1 MRILAIDTSNYPL
14 GVAVI
19 DGDKVVAE
27 YITNVKRNHSVRI
40 MPAIEAAMKEAEL
53 SPSDLNK
60 IVVAEGPGSYTGVRI
75 GVTVAK
81 TLAWTL
87 GIPLSGV
94 SSLKVLAMAG
104 RYFQGYIAP
113 IFDARRGQ
121 VYTGL
126 YKFEN
131 GRLAVVESDRLA
143 MMDDWAEK
151 LADLQEKTLFV
162 GNDVSLH
169 LETISGKMGEK
180 AVISATAERNPRP
193 AELAFLGKN
202 KPDADVHSFVPNYI
216 RLAEAEAK
224 WLEARSRSHE

>member
-27 YITNVKRNHSVRI
+27 YITNLKRNHSLRI
-40 MPAIEAAMKEAEL
+40 MPAIESAMKEAEIN
-53 SPSDLNK
+53 PADLNK

-75 GVTVAK
+75 GVTIAK
-81 TLAWTL
+81 TMAWTL

-94 SSLKVLAMAG
+94 SSLEVMAMSG
-104 RYFQGYIAP
+104 RYFQGYISP

-131 GRLAVVESDRLA
+131 SRIVSIEEDQLVLL
-143 MMDDWAEK
+143 DDWASK
-151 LADLQEKTLFV
+151 ISGLTEKTLFI

-169 LETISGKMGEK
+169 KETIERIIGGK
-180 AVISATAERNPRP
+180 AVFAAPSEMNPRP
-193 AELAFLGKN
+193 SELAFLGKD
-202 KPDADVHSFVPNYI
+202 KPNAEVHSFVPNYI
-216 RLAEAEAK
+216 RLAEAEAN
-224 WLEARSRSHE
+224 WLKSRSRSHE

>member
-1 MRILAIDTSNYPL
+1 MKILAIDTSNYPL

-19 DGDKVVAE
+19 NGDKVAAE

-40 MPAIEAAMKEAEL
+40 MPAIESAMKEAEMK
-53 SPSDLNK
+53 PADLNK

-75 GVTVAK
+75 GVTIAK

-94 SSLKVLAMAG
+94 SSLEVLAMAG

-126 YKFEN
+126 YKFDN
-131 GRLAVVESDRLA
+131 GQLTVVEPDQLTMIS
-143 MMDDWAEK
+143 DWAEK
-151 LADLQEKTLFV
+151 LAGMSGQTLFI

-169 LETISGKMGEK
+169 LDTISGIMGEK
-180 AVISATAERNPRP
+180 VIISAPSERNPRP
-193 AELAFLGKN
+193 SELALLGKF
-202 KPDADVHSFVPNYI
+202 KPDANVHSFVPNYI

-224 WLEARSRSHE
+224 WLESRSRSNE

>member
-27 YITNVKRNHSVRI
+27 YITNVKRNHSIRI
-40 MPAIEAAMKEAEL
+40 MPAIESAMKEAEMK
-53 SPSDLNK
+53 PADLNK

-75 GVTVAK
+75 GVTIAK

-94 SSLKVLAMAG
+94 SSLEVLAMAG

-131 GRLAVVESDRLA
+131 GQLTVVEPDQLTMIS
-143 MMDDWAEK
+143 DWAEK
-151 LADLQEKTLFV
+151 LVGLREKTLFI

-169 LETISGKMGEK
+169 LDTISGIMGEK
-180 AVISATAERNPRP
+180 AIISAPAERNPRP
-193 AELAFLGKN
+193 SELALLGKC
-202 KPDADVHSFVPNYI
+202 KPDANAHSFVPNYI

-224 WLEARSRSHE
+224 WLESRSRSHE